1 MNTTSPQ
8 KGKKRGSRGLSLKY
22 KEPDLLKNAE
32 DILRKAE
39 EKGFYVGDSL
49 DIERLVSTID
59 DIVVL
64 YEDMDG
70 GKSGSLYQKDGKW
83 IITINN
89 KHHKN
94 RQRFTLAHELGHY
107 ILHKEKNATFE
118 DTAFFR
124 GGQMD
129 AIEYA
134 ANSFAATILMPE
146 EKLKGLI
153 DSGIRSV
160 SLLANKFNISTSAL
174 KYRLEELGYKIK

>member
-8 KGKKRGSRGLSLKY
+8 KGTKRGSRGLSEKY
-22 KEPDLLKNAE
+22 EEPDLLKNAE
-32 DILRKAE
+32 DILKKARE
-39 EKGFYVGDSL
+39 EGYYIGNSL
-49 DIERLVSTID
+49 DIEKLISTID

-70 GKSGSLYQKDGKW
+70 GKSGSLHQLDDKW
-83 IITINN
+83 IIKINN
-89 KHHKN
+89 RHHKN

-107 ILHKEKNATFE
+107 ILHKEKNAAFE
-118 DTAFFR
+118 DTTFFR

-146 EKLKGLI
+146 TKIKELI
-153 DSGIRSV
+153 EEGNQNI
-160 SLLANKFNISTSAL
+160 SLLAEKFNISTSAL